1 MGNEQSS
8 INNTIK
14 IGVIGLEK
22 YGKSTLLTKL
32 IGQDI
37 ILTSCNQSTN
47 ILITN
52 TMSKNPEL
60 ISHNTIIG
68 QGVDDINDA
77 FKKITLYAENS
88 DILTLKTKIK
98 SLYDINSNTIQFYDT
113 IGLELVKNSKGKI
126 VTDIVM
132 KCEVILYVLN
142 FQDLVYDVIFRHY
155 KLLKKHNKKVYIIV
169 THIDLFAKNAEYNS
183 NMKIKNMI
191 LNKYMENDIKLN
203 PDDIIPL
210 NLFGIDDNDGSF
222 ATLVNIIN
230 NLKIELENMKLKRR
244 LDDVEF
250 FQNGQIVNGLFGAG
264 VSIISSI
271 VKR

>member
-22 YGKSTLLTKL
+22 CGKSTLLNKI

-37 ILTSCNQSTN
+37 ISTPCGQSTN
-47 ILITN
+47 ILIKN
-52 TMSKNPEL
+52 TLLKNSEL
-60 ISHNTIIG
+60 IANNII
-68 QGVDDINDA
+68 VAEDIKNINNV
-77 FKKITLYAENS
+77 FKNITFYADNS
-88 DILTLKTKIK
+88 DILTLNTKIK

-132 KCEVILYVLN
+132 KCDVILYVLN

-169 THIDLFAKNAEYNS
+169 THIDLFVNNIEYNS

-191 LNKYMENDIKLN
+191 LNKYIENDIKLN
-203 PDDIIPL
+203 PNDIIPL
-210 NLFGIDDNDGSF
+210 NLLGINDIDGSF
-222 ATLVNIIN
+222 ETLVNIIN